1 MLSSDWIFTYSTSN
15 IDDPLRILVIGY
27 LTIERETEIGDEKT
41 MSEGKLKKLSK
52 QKFEKMSRLRFLVRC
67 RSTLTP
73 EELDDV
79 SKLTVEVFSFNP
91 MWYNVNEF
99 TRDEAKNFLDLVE
112 RCIQSG
118 KLTNMFSL

>member
-1 MLSSDWIFTYSTSN
+1 M
-15 IDDPLRILVIGY
+15 VIGY

-79 SKLTVEVFSFNP
+79 SKLTVEVFSKNP
-91 MWYNVNEF
+91 IWYDVNEF

-112 RCIQSG
+112 RCIRSG
-118 KLTNMFSL
+118 KLVNMFSLKESKIIIQELKMKVMIL